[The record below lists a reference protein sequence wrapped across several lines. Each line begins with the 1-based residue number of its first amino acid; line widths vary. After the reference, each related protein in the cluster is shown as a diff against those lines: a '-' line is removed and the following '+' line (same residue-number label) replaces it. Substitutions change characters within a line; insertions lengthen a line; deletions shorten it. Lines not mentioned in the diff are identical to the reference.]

1 MCLNTALDLLIGLL
15 DIAFLAALLLLVN
28 FYTTGNSTNKPVYNH
43 LINGINPVLLIG
55 LFLVAFSLKN
65 WLGYRI
71 SKAQNFFF
79 YNVASRLSKRN
90 MLQFLRDD
98 YIKFIQIDSSV
109 LIRRISQ
116 QPIEFSNYILTNIQQ
131 IVSQGVLVLFTI
143 AGILFYHPGLFLS
156 LFALLLPPVVLLGF
170 FIRQR
175 LRQVRL
181 NSKITSQLTLQY
193 LNESLS
199 GYVESNIYDKNDFFA
214 ERYHR
219 QQKQLNDYIAIQ
231 QTLQGLPPRLI
242 EVFAVFG
249 FLILIVINR
258 LWGNSHS
265 IGLLDVGVF
274 MAASY
279 KIIPGIV
286 KILKQYR
293 AN

>member
-1 MCLNTALDLLIGLL
+1 M
-15 DIAFLAALLLLVN
+15 
-28 FYTTGNSTNKPVYNH
+28 
-43 LINGINPVLLIG
+43 
-55 LFLVAFSLKN
+55 
-65 WLGYRI
+65 
-71 SKAQNFFF
+71 
-79 YNVASRLSKRN
+79 
-90 MLQFLRDD
+90 
-98 YIKFIQIDSSV
+98 
-109 LIRRISQ
+109 
-116 QPIEFSNYILTNIQQ
+116 
-131 IVSQGVLVLFTI
+131 
-143 AGILFYHPGLFLS
+143 
-156 LFALLLPPVVLLGF
+156 
-170 FIRQR
+170 
-175 LRQVRL
+175 
-181 NSKITSQLTLQY
+181 
-193 LNESLS
+193 
-199 GYVESNIYDKNDFFA
+199 ESNIYDKNDFFA

>member
-170 FIRQR
+170 FI
-175 LRQVRL
+175 
-181 NSKITSQLTLQY
+181 S
-193 LNESLS
+193 
-199 GYVESNIYDKNDFFA
+199 
-214 ERYHR
+214 
-219 QQKQLNDYIAIQ
+219 
-231 QTLQGLPPRLI
+231 
-242 EVFAVFG
+242 EVKF
-249 FLILIVINR
+249 
-258 LWGNSHS
+258 
-265 IGLLDVGVF
+265 
-274 MAASY
+274 
-279 KIIPGIV
+279 
-286 KILKQYR
+286 
-293 AN
+293 